1 MILLRFGAQRYL
13 DHSPVY
19 TMWITI
25 CTYGLHTVAFPPAHT
40 EAVSVVVKPT
50 TPPDLR
56 LLTHLFLAAVDR
68 GREWASL
75 TLARIIHDSSSR
87 NRQAAL

>member
-1 MILLRFGAQRYL
+1 M
-13 DHSPVY
+13 
-19 TMWITI
+19 
-25 CTYGLHTVAFPPAHT
+25 CTYGLHAVAFPPAHT

-50 TPPDLR
+50 TPSNLR
-56 LLTHLFLAAVDR
+56 LLTHLFLAAIDR
-68 GREWASL
+68 GGEWGGL